1 MGVVDGGRIEVT
13 GSRFGWCVTNETH
26 TESSHFITYQM
37 NGGFSGTSLPW
48 DRVLSLPGVIR
59 LHARAGVALSES
71 QRCEDKRLDCGRGE
85 SCFQSSLIVASLF
98 FVFLWVAVLSSPS
111 LTHHLSLLPSHILRA
126 TGCSFRLDVI
136 QVSMLLIPESVL
148 YLCATIYHLTII
160 VSRNAGYSVAEYGY
174 NNKIFAGVS

>member
-1 MGVVDGGRIEVT
+1 M
-13 GSRFGWCVTNETH
+13 TNETP

-48 DRVLSLPGVIR
+48 DRVRSLPGVIR
-59 LHARAGVALSES
+59 LHARAGVALSEL
-71 QRCEDKRLDCGRGE
+71 QRSEDKRLDCGRGE
-85 SCFQSSLIVASLF
+85 SRFQPSLIVASLF
-98 FVFLWVAVLSSPS
+98 CFSLGVAVLSSPFFNPPPL
-111 LTHHLSLLPSHILRA
+111 LTITHFFGA
-126 TGCSFRLDVI
+126 TGCSFGLDVI